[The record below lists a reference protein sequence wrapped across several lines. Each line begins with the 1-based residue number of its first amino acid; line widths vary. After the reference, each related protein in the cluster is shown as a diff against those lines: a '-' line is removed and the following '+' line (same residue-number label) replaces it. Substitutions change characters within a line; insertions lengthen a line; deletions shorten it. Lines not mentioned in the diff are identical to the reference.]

1 MEYWSGG
8 VLEGWSGGVL
18 EGWSTGGM
26 EGSCLLSFSPSP
38 CSLVANRDIVA
49 VARPDEREIQVN
61 NGTEP
66 KPAPA
71 FTERQVWHA
80 VGNGW
85 RHLHG
90 SVSGAG
96 LSFEWHKFTVREE
109 LNWGKSFHPG
119 SIEVCLNREGN
130 GRVAFNKREAA
141 FTPST
146 IGFYRRGEE
155 DLPATRQA
163 NQQHQF
169 LTVEMSFDFLRRH
182 LGEFVT
188 SLHPLVRDVVS
199 GQSEKSAVAPTMR
212 LTTRQAQL
220 LASLQQA
227 PVLAMAQSVWYQAK
241 ALELAAE
248 LFFIAQDDQEFFCHR
263 QQRLSAERVEKV
275 IALLRDR
282 LAKPPSL
289 EEIGQAAG
297 CSPFYLSRTFSAATG
312 MTIPQYVRQLRM
324 ERAAELL
331 RSGRFNVTEAALE
344 VGYSSLSHF
353 SQAFYDTFGCCP
365 GLYPLRTPTQKS
377 SLKRKR

>member
-1 MEYWSGG
+1 MKTELSHHPQIEKSPSHSATP
-8 VLEGWSGGVL
+8 VPD
-18 EGWSTGGM
+18 
-26 EGSCLLSFSPSP
+26 SCLLTPEKI
-38 CSLVANRDIVA
+38 CSRVPNRHIVA
-49 VARPDEREIQVN
+49 VARPAERQIEVN
-61 NGTEP
+61 NRTEL
-66 KPAPA
+66 KQAPV
-71 FTERQVWHA
+71 FTERPAWHA
-80 VGNGW
+80 IGNGW

-96 LSFEWHKFTVREE
+96 LSFEWHNFTVREE

-130 GRVAFNKREAA
+130 GRVALNDREAA
-141 FTPST
+141 FTPLT
-146 IGFYRRGEE
+146 VGFYRRGDEA
-155 DLPATRQA
+155 LPATRQA

-199 GQSEKSAVAPTMR
+199 GFSEKSAVAPTMR
-212 LTTRQAQL
+212 LTTRQLQL
-220 LASLQQA
+220 LSSLRQA
-227 PVLAMAQSVWYQAK
+227 PVLATAQSVWYQAK
-241 ALELAAE
+241 ALELTAE
-248 LFFIAQDDQEFFCHR
+248 LFFIAQDDQELFCHR
-263 QQRLSAERVEKV
+263 QQRLSVERVEKV

-282 LAKPPSL
+282 LANPPSL

-297 CSPFYLSRTFSAATG
+297 CSPFYLSRTFSGATG
-312 MTIPQYVRQLRM
+312 MTIPQYVRQLRL

-353 SQAFYDTFGCCP
+353 SQAFHDTFGCCP
-365 GLYPLRTPTQKS
+365 GLYPLRTPAQKS

>member
-1 MEYWSGG
+1 VPRPSERQI
-8 VLEGWSGGVL
+8 EGDNR
-18 EGWSTGGM
+18 TG
-26 EGSCLLSFSPSP
+26 LTQFPP
-38 CSLVANRDIVA
+38 
-49 VARPDEREIQVN
+49 
-61 NGTEP
+61 
-66 KPAPA
+66 
-71 FTERQVWHA
+71 FTERPAWQA
-80 VGNGW
+80 IGNGW

-96 LSFEWHKFTVREE
+96 LSFEWHNFTVPEE
-109 LNWGKSFHPG
+109 FNWGQSFHPG

-130 GRVAFNKREAA
+130 GRVALHKQEAT
-141 FTPST
+141 FKPLT
-146 IGFYRRGEE
+146 IGFYRRGDEA
-155 DLPATRQA
+155 LPATRQA

-199 GQSEKSAVAPTMR
+199 GQSEKSAIAPTSR
-212 LTTRQAQL
+212 LTTRQSQL
-220 LASLQQA
+220 VASLRQA

-248 LFFIAQDDQEFFCHR
+248 LFFIAHNDQELFCHR

-275 IALLRDR
+275 IALLRER
-282 LAKPPSL
+282 LANPPSL

-312 MTIPQYVRQLRM
+312 VTIPQYVRQLRM
-324 ERAAELL
+324 ERAASLL

-353 SQAFYDTFGCCP
+353 SQAFHDAFGCCP

>member
-1 MEYWSGG
+1 M
-8 VLEGWSGGVL
+8 
-18 EGWSTGGM
+18 T
-26 EGSCLLSFSPSP
+26 
-38 CSLVANRDIVA
+38 
-49 VARPDEREIQVN
+49 RPAERQIELNHTIEV
-61 NGTEP
+61 
-66 KPAPA
+66 KPASV
-71 FTERQVWHA
+71 FTERPVWHA
-80 VGNGW
+80 VGEGW

-90 SVSGAG
+90 SVKDAG
-96 LSFEWHKFTVREE
+96 LSFEWHKFTVCEE
-109 LNWGKSFHPG
+109 LNWGQSFHPG
-119 SIEVCLNREGN
+119 SVEVCLNREGN
-130 GRVAFNKREAA
+130 GRVAFDKREAA
-141 FTPST
+141 FTPLT
-146 IGFYRRGEE
+146 IGFYRRGNEA
-155 DLPATRQA
+155 LPATRQA

-182 LGEFVT
+182 LGEFVS

-199 GQSEKSAVAPTMR
+199 GQCEKSAVAPTLR
-212 LTTRQAQL
+212 LTTRQLQL

-227 PVLAMAQSVWYQAK
+227 PVLSMAQSVWYQAK

-248 LFFIAQDDQEFFCHR
+248 LFFIAHNDQELFCHR
-263 QQRLSAERVEKV
+263 QQRLSVERVEKV
-275 IALLRDR
+275 IALLRAR
-282 LAKPPSL
+282 LADPPNL

-353 SQAFYDTFGCCP
+353 SQAFHDTFGCCP
-365 GLYPLRTPTQKS
+365 GLYPLRTPTQRS

>member
-1 MEYWSGG
+1 VPRPSERQI
-8 VLEGWSGGVL
+8 EGDNR
-18 EGWSTGGM
+18 TG
-26 EGSCLLSFSPSP
+26 LTQFPP
-38 CSLVANRDIVA
+38 
-49 VARPDEREIQVN
+49 
-61 NGTEP
+61 
-66 KPAPA
+66 
-71 FTERQVWHA
+71 FTERPAWQA
-80 VGNGW
+80 IGNGW

-96 LSFEWHKFTVREE
+96 LSFEWHNFTVPEE
-109 LNWGKSFHPG
+109 FNWGQSFHPG

-130 GRVAFNKREAA
+130 GRVALHKQEAT
-141 FTPST
+141 FKPLT
-146 IGFYRRGEE
+146 IGFYRRGDEA
-155 DLPATRQA
+155 LPATRQA

-199 GQSEKSAVAPTMR
+199 GQSEKSAIAPTSR
-212 LTTRQAQL
+212 LTTRQSQL
-220 LASLQQA
+220 VASLRQA

-248 LFFIAQDDQEFFCHR
+248 LFFIAHNDQELFCHR

-275 IALLRDR
+275 IALLRER
-282 LAKPPSL
+282 LANPPSL

-324 ERAAELL
+324 ERAASLL

-353 SQAFYDTFGCCP
+353 SQAFHDAFGCCP